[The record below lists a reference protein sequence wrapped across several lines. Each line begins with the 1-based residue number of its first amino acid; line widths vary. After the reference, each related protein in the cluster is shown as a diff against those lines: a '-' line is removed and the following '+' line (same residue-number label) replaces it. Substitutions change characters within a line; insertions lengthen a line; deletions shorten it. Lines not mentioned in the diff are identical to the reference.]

1 MGLGIAVPDA
11 ELYAE
16 ARNLARSNQNTTLMA
31 AGTLLVLFCIIF
43 LTCYM
48 KIRDESK
55 SLTSPYCLFFCFIFF
70 RYFAEQRILETRLQL
85 SLVD

>member
-1 MGLGIAVPDA
+1 MTA
-11 ELYAE
+11 
-16 ARNLARSNQNTTLMA
+16 SNVSYDP
-31 AGTLLVLFCIIF
+31 AGASSSNSLFCIIF